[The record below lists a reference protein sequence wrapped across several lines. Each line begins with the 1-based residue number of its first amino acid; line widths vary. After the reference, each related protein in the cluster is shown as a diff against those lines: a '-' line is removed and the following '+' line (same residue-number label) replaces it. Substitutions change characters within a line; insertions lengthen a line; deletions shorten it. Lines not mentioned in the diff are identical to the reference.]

1 MWRLEGVCPHREE
14 RSMHKLRLRRGVQ
27 AFVASTMAVSAV
39 VMGAQATG
47 AHEPAPMTAPA
58 FQPWPSSD
66 VAPLN
71 ASDLAAFTPGS
82 SDEPSD
88 TASDEVAEAREI
100 DPGPTRSGS
109 RPSLQL
115 GPQEIAKAVGAPEE
129 DVSRHWPVVDDA
141 LRENG
146 MTDTRSRIAA
156 VATIVTEVGTD
167 FRPISEHGGPSYF
180 TQMYEGRSDLGNSRP
195 GDGARYHGRG
205 YIQLTGR
212 ANYREYGDRLDVAL
226 EQRPGMALRPD
237 VGARVLAEYFA
248 ERGIDE
254 VARRGQWREVRLR
267 VNGGLNG
274 WTTYRDLVS
283 SLLRTSRR

>member
-1 MWRLEGVCPHREE
+1 
-14 RSMHKLRLRRGVQ
+14 
-27 AFVASTMAVSAV
+27 MAVSAV
-39 VMGAQATG
+39 VMGAQATS
-47 AHEPAPMTAPA
+47 AEEPEPMTATA
-58 FQPWPSSD
+58 FQPWTPPD
-66 VAPLN
+66 VAHLN
-71 ASDLAAFTPGS
+71 VADLAPFTPAT
-82 SDEPSD
+82 SDE
-88 TASDEVAEAREI
+88 AAEARETA
-100 DPGPTRSGS
+100 PRPTRSGS
-109 RPSLQL
+109 RPSLWL
-115 GPQEIAKAVGAPEE
+115 EPQEIARAVGAPEE
-129 DVSRHWPVVDDA
+129 DVSRHWPVVDEA

-146 MTDTRSRIAA
+146 MTDARSRIAA

-180 TQMYEGRSDLGNSRP
+180 TQLYEGRSDLGNSRP

-226 EQRPGMALRPD
+226 EQRPGMALRPA
-237 VGARVLAEYFA
+237 VGARILAEYFD

-254 VARRGQWREVRLR
+254 VARRGQWREVRHR